1 MQNKILTN
9 RWIRFLVPSLLGVVV
24 FLIPLKT
31 EEGWSLGLGIILDAT
46 LALLGPAMPYM
57 VIAVLL
63 VSWMGIVVCR
73 IKGMRNN
80 PYFPG
85 HPVSLIIRVLA
96 MILGLLVLA
105 QAGPLWMVGEDTGQ
119 LVCGLLEKLVPFF
132 FWAGLLL
139 PLLLNYGLMEF
150 VGSFFQ
156 PMMRRLALVPGRAA
170 VDCTASWL
178 GSGSMGVVLTDL
190 QYREGYYTGREAATI
205 ATGFSVVSVPI
216 AMMLVTIIGLGP
228 WFPPVYVATIFT
240 GMIVTAVTARL
251 PPLSRLPNTY
261 YEGVLRSGDQ
271 GRNKVEAGSAFQR
284 AMRRASEAKK
294 EAFWM
299 TGGRIVGDIWFGLL
313 PLVLVLG
320 TGALVLAEHT
330 PVFTLLALPL
340 AWGLSWMGV
349 AEASAASPA
358 LLVGFADVFLPFI
371 VGQRIEDVGVRV
383 FLAIVGL
390 VQIIFMTEVGVL
402 LLRSKIPLTF
412 VHLVWLFLLRT
423 FLALPLAW
431 FSSILLV
438 RWFIGNGG

>member
-1 MQNKILTN
+1 MRQLILSN
-9 RWIRFLVPSLLGVVV
+9 RWLRFFVPSSLGVAV

-31 EEGWSLGLGIILDAT
+31 EEGWSLGLGIMLDAT
-46 LALLGPAMPYM
+46 LALVGQVMPYVVM
-57 VIAVLL
+57 AILL
-63 VSWMGIVVCR
+63 TSWIGILVCR
-73 IKGMRNN
+73 FKGINQN
-80 PYFPG
+80 PYFPWHAG
-85 HPVSLIIRVLA
+85 SFSARLLA
-96 MILGLLVLA
+96 TILGFLVIS
-105 QAGPLWMVGEDTGQ
+105 QIGPDWLIGEDTGR
-119 LVCGLLEKLVPFF
+119 LAFGLLEKLVPFF

-156 PMMRRLALVPGRAA
+156 PVMYRLALVPGRAA

-216 AMMLVTIIGLGP
+216 AIMLITIIGLGP
-228 WFPPVYVATIFT
+228 WFLPIYVATIIT
-240 GMIVTAVTARL
+240 GMIVTAITARI

-261 YEGVLRSGDQ
+261 CEGPFSAGER
-271 GRNKVEAGSAFQR
+271 GRNSVDSRSALER
-284 AMRRASEAKK
+284 AMARASEKK
-294 EAFWM
+294 QQPFWK
-299 TGGRIVGDIWFGLL
+299 TGGLIVADIWFGLL

-320 TGALVLAEHT
+320 ATTLILAEHT
-330 PVFTLLALPL
+330 AVFNILSRPF

-349 AEASAASPA
+349 AEATAASPA

-371 VGQRIEDVGVRV
+371 VGQRIEDVGVRI

-402 LLRSKIPLTF
+402 LLKSKIPLNF
-412 VHLVWLFLLRT
+412 IHLVWLFLLRT

-431 FSSILLV
+431 GFSLLLLRLLSEV
-438 RWFIGNGG
+438 GN